1 MIVHRFMSDREYQKL
16 IKGDTLKNSIVH
28 KEKGCLSTSIGFC
41 FFTEPPEKAIHWLSF
56 NVDTDWCVT
65 FDIPDEMLT
74 EAKAHYRDPEK
85 DKDRSLFDEPA
96 SIWRT
101 EWCLQEY
108 SNKDVQIVKADN
120 QWANYVDEI
129 KKELEKQGPF
139 GRMILA
145 LLS

>member
-74 EAKAHYRDPEK
+74 EAKALYRDPEK
-85 DKDRSLFDEPA
+85 DKDRSVFDEPA

-129 KKELEKQGPF
+129 KKELEKQDPF
-139 GRMILA
+139 VRMILA